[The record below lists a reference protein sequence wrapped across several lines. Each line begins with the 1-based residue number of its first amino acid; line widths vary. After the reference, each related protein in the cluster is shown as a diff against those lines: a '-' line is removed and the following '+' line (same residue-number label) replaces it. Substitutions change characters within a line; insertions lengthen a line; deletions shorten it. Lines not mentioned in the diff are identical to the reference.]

1 MESLFWCAL
10 WEVVCYLYSKKV
22 KEEYNDIDINPELY
36 IVGGALF
43 GVFSLLWCWRK
54 RRMYLKYRNNK

>member
-1 MESLFWCAL
+1 MELFWIIVWA
-10 WEVVCYLYSKKV
+10 VVCYLYSKKV
-22 KEEYNDIDINPELY
+22 KEDYPDLDVSPELY

-54 RRMYLKYRNNK
+54 KSVYLKYRSNK